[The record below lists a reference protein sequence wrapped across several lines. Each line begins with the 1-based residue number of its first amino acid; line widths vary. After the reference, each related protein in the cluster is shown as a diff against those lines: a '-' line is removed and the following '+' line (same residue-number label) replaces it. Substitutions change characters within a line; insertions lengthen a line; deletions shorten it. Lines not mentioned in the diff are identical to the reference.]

1 MCFVHKYIYTYSII
15 LHICHTNIDLG
26 LLVNSNNLL
35 FFLNIATLTIN
46 GHTYI
51 FKHGKSRLI
60 TPNIIDWH
68 FDAQHWFSNHNH
80 NHDSS
85 TKSF

>member
-1 MCFVHKYIYTYSII
+1 MYEVMYPCMYSYIYVHVFSTQIYLYIQYI

-35 FFLNIATLTIN
+35 FVLNIATLTIN

-51 FKHGKSRLI
+51 FKHGKS
-60 TPNIIDWH
+60 
-68 FDAQHWFSNHNH
+68 
-80 NHDSS
+80 
-85 TKSF
+85 